1 MHPTNLFNVS
11 FNVMVKIS
19 LTFFLRLSLKNADE
33 LHPRGQL
40 QQASLSGCL
49 LTTAC
54 NKVNAG
60 LYIYYIESYIQ
71 ILIEYIYIIHEKK
84 HIYIYIVC

>member
-19 LTFFLRLSLKNADE
+19 LTFFLRLSLKTADE

-71 ILIEYIYIIHEKK
+71 ILIEYIYI
-84 HIYIYIVC
+84 